1 MQVKALMVAAADT
14 AIAGTDTGGDG
25 SVAHQ
30 MAKHIYTI
38 IKEELKKE
46 IGGDVYVSDS
56 RIDGFGDGSDDHKAS
71 SMHAK

>member
-1 MQVKALMVAAADT
+1 
-14 AIAGTDTGGDG
+14 
-25 SVAHQ
+25 

-71 SMHAK
+71 SMHAN